1 MPFLILYLG
10 TLVPFLIL
18 DALMIRFVIGP
29 FFTTHL
35 GPILASPPRR
45 VPAAIFYLGYPLAI
59 VALASLPALR
69 TGGSALVPALIL
81 GLAAYATYELT
92 SLSLMAAWTPAM
104 SALDM
109 AWGTA
114 LTGTC
119 AIIGLAVARYFGQ
132 A

>member
-1 MPFLILYLG
+1 MPFLILYIG

-18 DALMIRFVIGP
+18 DAIMIRFVIGP
-29 FFTTHL
+29 FFTAQL
-35 GPILASPPRR
+35 GPILASPPRW
-45 VPAAIFYLGYPLAI
+45 VPAGMFYLGYPAAI

-69 TGGSALVPALIL
+69 SGGSALVPALIL

-92 SLSLMAAWTPAM
+92 SLSLMQAWTPAM
-104 SALDM
+104 ATLDI

-114 LTGTC
+114 LTATS
-119 AIIGLAVARYFGQ
+119 ASIGLAIARYFGQ

>member
-18 DALMIRFVIGP
+18 DALMIRYVIGP
-29 FFTTHL
+29 LFTAHL
-35 GPILASPPRR
+35 GPILASPPR
-45 VPAAIFYLGYPLAI
+45 VIPAALFYLGYPLAV
-59 VALASLPALR
+59 VALTSLPALR
-69 TGGSALVPALIL
+69 TGASPLVPALIL

-92 SLSLMAAWTPAM
+92 SLSLMSAWTPAM

-114 LTGTC
+114 LT
-119 AIIGLAVARYFGQ
+119 AISASIGLALARYFGQ